1 MKSKVSKF
9 FEVKIQYQKTLED
22 GKEKKVTEQYV
33 VEALSF
39 TEAETRIIEEMT
51 PYIDGEF
58 DIVSEK
64 IAPYNEIFLS
74 DNYYTDD
81 KWFVSKVAFITI
93 DEKTEKEK
101 KQTFRYLVQAATS
114 ELALDY
120 TKEML
125 SHGMSDYR
133 IDAVQDTPTLDVFL
147 YEVKKE
153 VVETPEEN
161 AADNDF

>member
-1 MKSKVSKF
+1 MKTKFSKY
-9 FEVKIQYQKTLED
+9 FEVKIQYQEIQED

-51 PYIDGEF
+51 PYVSGEF
-58 DIVSEK
+58 DVVSEK
-64 IAPYNEIFLS
+64 IAPYYEILLS
-74 DNYYTDD
+74 ENSNDD
-81 KWFVSKVAFITI
+81 KWFLSKVAFITI

-125 SHGMSDYR
+125 SHGMSDYT
-133 IDAVQDTPTLDVFL
+133 IDAVRDTPTLDVFL
-147 YEVKKE
+147 HDVK
-153 VVETPEEN
+153 
-161 AADNDF
+161 

>member
-1 MKSKVSKF
+1 MISRVSKF
-9 FEVKIQYQKTLED
+9 YEVKVQYQKILEN

-39 TEAETRIIEEMT
+39 TEAESRIIEEMT
-51 PYIDGEF
+51 PYIDGDF
-58 DIVSEK
+58 DVVSEK

-74 DNYYTDD
+74 DRSDDD
-81 KWFVSKVAFITI
+81 KWFISKVGFVTL
-93 DEKTEKEK
+93 DEKTAKEK

-120 TKEML
+120 TKEMF
-125 SHGMSDYR
+125 SHGMSDYS
-133 IDAVQDTPTLDVFL
+133 IDSVHDTPTLDVFL

-153 VVETPEEN
+153 VSETTGEN

>member
-1 MKSKVSKF
+1 MKSRVSKYY
-9 FEVKIQYQKTLED
+9 EVKIQYQKMQKD

-39 TEAETRIIEEMT
+39 TEAESRIIEEISAYT
-51 PYIDGEF
+51 CDTL
-58 DIVSEK
+58 DVVAEK

-74 DNYYTDD
+74 DNSSDD

-93 DEKTEKEK
+93 DEKTMKEK

-114 ELALDY
+114 ERVLDY
-120 TKEML
+120 TDEIL
-125 SHGMSDYR
+125 SYGMSDYR
-133 IDAVQDTPTLDVFL
+133 IDAVQDTPILDVFL
-147 YEVKKE
+147 YEAKKE

-161 AADNDF
+161 ATDNDF

>member
-1 MKSKVSKF
+1 MTSKVSKYY
-9 FEVKIQYQKTLED
+9 EVKIQYQKTLED
-22 GKEKKVTEQYV
+22 GKEKKVTEQYA

-39 TEAETRIIEEMT
+39 TEAESRIIEEMT
-51 PYIDGEF
+51 PYISGDF

-64 IAPYNEIFLS
+64 IAPYNEIILS
-74 DNYYTDD
+74 DNSTDD
-81 KWFVSKVAFITI
+81 KWFVSKVGFIAL
-93 DEKTEKEK
+93 DEKTAKEK
-101 KQTFRYLVQAATS
+101 KQTFRYLVQAETS
-114 ELALDY
+114 EKAMDY
-120 TKEML
+120 TKEMF
-125 SHGMSDYR
+125 SHGMSDYS

>member
-1 MKSKVSKF
+1 MRSRVSKYY
-9 FEVKIQYQKTLED
+9 EVKIQYQKTLEE

-39 TEAETRIIEEMT
+39 TEAESRIIEEMT
-51 PYIDGEF
+51 PFIDGDF
-58 DIVSEK
+58 DVVSEK

-74 DNYYTDD
+74 DNYYSDD

-153 VVETPEEN
+153 VIETPE
-161 AADNDF
+161 

>member
-9 FEVKIQYQKTLED
+9 FEVKIQYQEMQED

-51 PYIDGEF
+51 PFISGDF
-58 DIVSEK
+58 DVVSEK
-64 IAPYNEIFLS
+64 IAPFIEIFLS
-74 DNYYTDD
+74 DKRDDD

-114 ELALDY
+114 EIALDY

-153 VVETPEEN
+153 VVETPEKN
-161 AADNDF
+161 ANDDNF